1 MSTESS
7 YIVDNMVVHLVAE
20 VQKEVGHMKNEL
32 VLNEGVSIS
41 DIRYIYSKVLGILAK
56 MAMIDNQTNNSPRSS
71 DRTGRDLYESLAEL
85 PNISIEELNSVTS
98 IVTSNQDTDIKAL
111 AKTVNTLSKVANA
124 IHSICT
130 ESALYS
136 TEEYRKANRHSDIV
150 ELLTHLDIV
159 GRLRENLLKE
169 VEHDMVDAREFYYCI
184 TNLLYAIAEF
194 ERILPPDRRSSSSN
208 SILLMGLIEKD
219 IVTFREDIRTRII
232 TLHIGLKGK
241 GLTRVPVEEVYILT
255 DLLGDTYK
263 LYTQRG
269 IINEQMIESVAL
281 SLQE

>member
-32 VLNEGVSIS
+32 VLKEGVSIS

-56 MAMIDNQTNNSPRSS
+56 MAMIDNTNQSPRSS
-71 DRTGRDLYESLAEL
+71 DRTGRDLYESLANL
-85 PNISIEELNSVTS
+85 GNISIEELNSVTS
-98 IVTSNQDTDIKAL
+98 IVTSNRDTDVKIL
-111 AKTVNTLSKVANA
+111 SKTVNTLSKVANA

-169 VEHDMVDAREFYYCI
+169 AEHDMVDAHEFYYCI